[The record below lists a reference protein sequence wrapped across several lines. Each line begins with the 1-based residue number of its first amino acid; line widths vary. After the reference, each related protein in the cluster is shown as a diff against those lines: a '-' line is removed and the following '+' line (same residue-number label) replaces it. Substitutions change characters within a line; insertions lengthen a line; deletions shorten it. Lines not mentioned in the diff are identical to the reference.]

1 MRPAS
6 KGLSK
11 QGEWVEGFLGAVM
24 DIRRRLT
31 QRIVDFLNEPLPHY
45 ERHVWNDPQALRRHI
60 RKGDVLLVDGDS
72 RIAAIIK
79 YLTQSSWSHAALFI
93 GDELLRRGG
102 PAAEAAR
109 REFGDEAAYLMVEAL
124 PHGVAAAP
132 LSKYVD
138 FNIRIARPFRLR
150 PEHLKLIID
159 EAVASIGWR
168 YDLRNVLDLARYLIP
183 VRVIPDRF
191 RRAALHFGSGQATE
205 VICSSLLGRLFQR
218 VGFPILPSVEF
229 PDGHEATRHAGRW
242 SFVRRVLGHESAYF
256 TGIFRMRHP
265 TLLTPRD
272 FDLSPYFQ
280 VVKFNT
286 VAEGHFDYQ
295 QIHWA
300 DDPPPAAALTGAK
313 EPIASED

>member
-1 MRPAS
+1 
-6 KGLSK
+6 
-11 QGEWVEGFLGAVM
+11 M

-31 QRIVDFLNEPLPHY
+31 QRIVEFLNEPLPHY
-45 ERHVWNDPQALRRHI
+45 ERHVWNDPHSLQRHI
-60 RKGDVLLVDGDS
+60 RKGDVLLVDGDT

-79 YLTQSSWSHAALFI
+79 YLTQSSWSHAALYV
-93 GDELLRRGG
+93 GDELVRRGG
-102 PAAEAAR
+102 PLAEAAR
-109 REFGDEAAYLMVEAL
+109 REFGDEADHLLVEAL

-132 LSKYVD
+132 LSKYID
-138 FNIRIARPFRLR
+138 FNIRIARPFQLR
-150 PEHLKLIID
+150 PEHSKLILD

-183 VRVIPDRF
+183 VRIIPDRF

-218 VGFPILPSVEF
+218 VGFPILPTVEF
-229 PDGHEATRHAGRW
+229 PEGADAVPLPPRR
-242 SFVRRVLGHESAYF
+242 SFVRRLLGHESGQF

-272 FDLSPYFQ
+272 FDLSPYFAI
-280 VVKFNT
+280 VKFNT
-286 VAEGHFDYQ
+286 VAAGRFDYQ

-300 DDPPPAAALTGAK
+300 DERPPAAALLATE
-313 EPIASED
+313 EPIGSESDESQD